1 MQAKF
6 ISVLVE
12 DQEKA
17 LKFYTEKLGFAK
29 MADISMGDYRWL
41 TVTPPDGPEG
51 VEVVLEPA
59 AFPPAKVYQ
68 RALFDAGIPITAL
81 TTGDVRADFERL
93 KTRGVVFR
101 GEPVDSGPV
110 VLAVFEDTCGN
121 LIHLAQPKT

>member
-6 ISVLVE
+6 ISVLVD

-41 TVTPPDGPEG
+41 TVTPPDGPDG

-68 RALFDAGIPITAL
+68 KALFDAGIPITAL
-81 TTGDVRADFERL
+81 TTRDVRAEFERL
-93 KTRGVVFR
+93 TKRGVVFR
-101 GEPVDSGPV
+101 GKPVDSGPV
-110 VLAVFEDTCGN
+110 ILAVFEDTCGN
-121 LIHLAQPKT
+121 LVHLAQPKS

>member
-6 ISVLVE
+6 VSVPVE

-29 MADISMGDYRWL
+29 MADITMGDYRWL

-51 VEVVLEPA
+51 VEVVLEPM
-59 AFPPAKVYQ
+59 AFPPAKAYQ
-68 RALFDAGIPITAL
+68 KALFDAGIPITSFSTL
-81 TTGDVRADFERL
+81 DVRADFERL
-93 KTRGVVFR
+93 KARGVVFR

>member
-110 VLAVFEDTCGN
+110 VLAVFEPT
-121 LIHLAQPKT
+121 I